1 MKKNKIYN
9 IEIEDLSSSGEGV
22 GGKIDGF
29 TVFVPPQAIPGD
41 KVRARITTLKKS
53 DTE

>member
-29 TVFVPPQAIPGD
+29 TVFVPQAIPGD